1 MVSAFLLDVLGR
13 DVLGRDVLVVDR
25 YLRPSK
31 DLVLDSLSKRLPNV
45 PPTAITLVAFGIGLA
60 ACVLT
65 WQGQYAWGLG
75 LWLLNRIL
83 DGLDGSIARQHT
95 KQSDLGGYLDI
106 LLDFVI
112 YALLPLALVLSA
124 PSHSKFVA
132 LACLLASFYVNAG
145 SWMYLAAI
153 LEKRH
158 ALQAHEFTSITMPRG
173 LIEGAETMLFY
184 CLFLL
189 FPQQLELL
197 FALMALLVIVTA
209 TQRIVW
215 AVHQLD

>member
-1 MVSAFLLDVLGR
+1 MLER
-13 DVLGRDVLVVDR
+13 DALVVDR

-31 DLVLDSLSKRLPNV
+31 DVVLDSLSRRLPNV
-45 PPTAITLVAFGIGLA
+45 PPTAITLTAFAVGLA
-60 ACVLT
+60 ACVFS
-65 WQGQYAWGLG
+65 WQGHYGWGLG

-124 PSHSKFVA
+124 PSQTRLVA
-132 LACLLASFYVNAG
+132 LACLLASFYINAG

-158 ALQAHEFTSITMPRG
+158 TLQQQARELTSITMPRG
-173 LIEGAETMLFY
+173 LIEGAETILFY

-197 FALMALLVIVTA
+197 FTFMALLVTA
-209 TQRIVW
+209 TAIQRVVW
-215 AVHQLD
+215 AVRQLR

>member
-1 MVSAFLLDVLGR
+1 MLER
-13 DVLGRDVLVVDR
+13 DKLVVDR

-31 DLVLDSLSKRLPNV
+31 DVVLDSLSKRLPNV
-45 PPTAITLVAFGIGLA
+45 SPTAITLTAFVVGLV
-60 ACVLT
+60 ACVFT
-65 WQGQYAWGLG
+65 WQGQYGWGLG
-75 LWLLNRIL
+75 LWLLNRVL

-124 PSHSKFVA
+124 PSQTRFVA

-158 ALQAHEFTSITMPRG
+158 AVRELTSITMPRG
-173 LIEGAETMLFY
+173 LIEGAETILFY

-189 FPQQLELL
+189 FPQQLEHL
-197 FALMALLVIVTA
+197 FVLMAVLVTA
-209 TQRIVW
+209 TAIQRVVW
-215 AVHQLD
+215 AVRQLD

>member
-1 MVSAFLLDVLGR
+1 M
-13 DVLGRDVLVVDR
+13 VDR

-45 PPTAITLVAFGIGLA
+45 SPTAITLTAFVVGLG

-65 WQGQYAWGLG
+65 WQGQYGWGLG

-124 PSHSKFVA
+124 PSQTRFVA
-132 LACLLASFYVNAG
+132 LACLLASFYINAG

-158 ALQAHEFTSITMPRG
+158 TSQQARKFTSITMPRG
-173 LIEGAETMLFY
+173 LIEGAETILFY

-189 FPQQLELL
+189 FPQQLEHL
-197 FALMALLVIVTA
+197 FTLMAVLVAATA
-209 TQRIVW
+209 LQRVVW
-215 AVHQLD
+215 AVRQLD

>member
-1 MVSAFLLDVLGR
+1 
-13 DVLGRDVLVVDR
+13 
-25 YLRPSK
+25 
-31 DLVLDSLSKRLPNV
+31 VLDSLSKRLPNV
-45 PPTAITLVAFGIGLA
+45 SPTAITLTAFAVGVA
-60 ACVLT
+60 ACVFT
-65 WQGQYAWGLG
+65 WQGQYGWGLG
-75 LWLLNRIL
+75 LWLFNRTL

-112 YALLPLALVLSA
+112 YALLPVALVLA
-124 PSHSKFVA
+124 EPSQSKFVA
-132 LACLLASFYVNAG
+132 LAWLLASFYVNAG

-158 ALQAHEFTSITMPRG
+158 AARELTSVTMPRG
-173 LIEGAETMLFY
+173 LIEGAETILFY

-197 FALMALLVIVTA
+197 FVFMAFLVTITA
-209 TQRIVW
+209 IQRVVW
-215 AVHQLD
+215 AVRQLD